1 MDSLENLDIDSD
13 TTLKL
18 IKEAL
23 KINIEVWIGYPKSL
37 TYSHSKASIVANK
50 IINSDLNF
58 GRSENLKIDQFDFFF
73 IRQDPPFDMSYLTNC
88 YLLELH
94 KSFNKIP
101 LFVNDPSGIKN
112 FT

>member
-23 KINIEVWIGYPKSL
+23 KINIEVWIGYSKSL

-58 GRSENLKIDQFDFFF
+58 GRSENLKIDQFDFFYKA
-73 IRQDPPFDMSYLTNC
+73 RS
-88 YLLELH
+88 
-94 KSFNKIP
+94 SF
-101 LFVNDPSGIKN
+101 
-112 FT
+112 